1 MRLGCVLVSLAL
13 LTSLVVQPP
22 KAKAFALTTGTVA
35 ALSGAFLAACG
46 LAPVV
51 SGMSSSGE
59 VSESLARLLQDFLDE
74 KHPGVKDAVEW
85 IGAAALTVTG
95 TGKVMIP
102 KSMAEK
108 LGQFAAWVASKFGT
122 NEDGTVKPGENV
134 VLSGQSIT
142 FANGISFSLGSYDQ
156 SSVYTLSGG
165 SRHAKI
171 FALGSIIPYSGT
183 KDSGFIRYDIPDSS
197 RYFLSYGYENSLNY
211 GVQFYNGLSPNL
223 GIISNSIV
231 PPYGFSFSMS
241 STGILSICHLC
252 SRLDTCE
259 LCIYELSR
267 GSYGYLY
274 DLLSGSSLSL
284 DVAESITIPE
294 GLTDTQSIALDVGA
308 TDSMSV
314 QDILQGILDA
324 ILAGDLTATAEVVD
338 TAELPEEPEEPVVPL
353 PPEGLDELGAALTSR
368 FPFSIPWDVYKGVQL
383 LAAPAKAP
391 YFEVD
396 FLAPI
401 AHRVGGWKGSTKI
414 VLDFAEYEII
424 GQVSRWA
431 SIIGFCLMLASGTKR
446 LIWTA

>member
-13 LTSLVVQPP
+13 LVSLVVQPP

-108 LGQFAAWVASKFGT
+108 LGQFAAWVASKFGM
-122 NEDGTVKPGENV
+122 NEEGTVKPGENV
-134 VLSGQSIT
+134 VYRESSLAVKLADGTDFLLTEYSGSSEQVLSIGTKVSI
-142 FANGISFSLGSYDQ
+142 NSLP
-156 SSVYTLSGG
+156 L
-165 SRHAKI
+165 I
-171 FALGSIIPYSGT
+171 FASGYYLGE
-183 KDSGFIRYDIPDSS
+183 D
-197 RYFLSYGYENSLNY
+197 E
-211 GVQFYNGLSPNL
+211 L
-223 GIISNSIV
+223 GIIRFFDPSGIQMSNKGVGGAFSYLGFDRTNQVLTMGSI
-231 PPYGFSFSMS
+231 SS
-241 STGILSICHLC
+241 STGLFVSFASISGDRALQFLGDFTVDK
-252 SRLDTCE
+252 SLALD
-259 LCIYELSR
+259 I
-267 GSYGYLY
+267 
-274 DLLSGSSLSL
+274 
-284 DVAESITIPE
+284 AESMQEILERLTALEE
-294 GLTDTQSIALDVGA
+294 GQSIALDVGA
-308 TDSMSV
+308 TQTMEI

-338 TAELPEEPEEPVVPL
+338 TAELPVDPEEPVVPL

-368 FPFSIPWDVYKGVQL
+368 FPFSIPWDVYKGIQL

-401 AHRVGGWKGSTKI
+401 GHLVGGWKGSTKI
-414 VLDFAEYEII
+414 VLDMSEYEII

-431 SIIGFCLMLASGTKR
+431 STIGFCLLLASGTKR